1 MVIKD
6 CRREFVEDFIW
17 PSVKAN
23 ARYEDRYLMGTAF
36 ARPCIAR
43 NMVEVAKAESAKYI
57 AHGATGK
64 VSVLNAKG
72 FFIVVIFTL
81 CCFLLCFLTVL

>member
-1 MVIKD
+1 MVIRD

-17 PSVKAN
+17 PSVKSN

-43 NMVEVAKAESAKYI
+43 NMVEVAKEESAKYI

-64 VSVLNAKG
+64 VNLRVLQCMFDG
-72 FFIVVIFTL
+72 VIGIKVFT
-81 CCFLLCFLTVL
+81 

>member
-6 CRREFVEDFIW
+6 CKREFVQDFIW
-17 PSVKAN
+17 FGVQASAK
-23 ARYEDRYLMGTAF
+23 YEDRYLMGTAF

-43 NMVEVAKAESAKYI
+43 NLVEVVKEESAQFI

-64 VSVLNAKG
+64 VR
-72 FFIVVIFTL
+72 
-81 CCFLLCFLTVL
+81 CCKISKTS